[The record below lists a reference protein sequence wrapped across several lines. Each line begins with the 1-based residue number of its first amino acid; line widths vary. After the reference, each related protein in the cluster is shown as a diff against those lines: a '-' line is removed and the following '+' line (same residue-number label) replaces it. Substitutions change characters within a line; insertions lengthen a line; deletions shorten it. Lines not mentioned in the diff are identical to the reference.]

1 MTVGANSAATE
12 LFPTALRTTMIG
24 WQAITAAVFSMITQI
39 VIAALIGPLG
49 GLTKVVGYFALLGI
63 PSAIIFGL
71 FIDETRGLSLEIAAR
86 EDAWS
91 EMQQMKQSRAA
102 KRA

>member
-1 MTVGANSAATE
+1 
-12 LFPTALRTTMIG
+12 
-24 WQAITAAVFSMITQI
+24 MITQI
-39 VIAALIGPLG
+39 LIAALIGPLG

-91 EMQQMKQSRAA
+91 EVQQMKQSRAA